1 MLSLFQFKICRECI
15 NIVIYLFLLAIP
27 FSKISVTLRKHFKAQ
42 SFKVVLSQFYTVL
55 GRTNV
60 WNCF

>member
-1 MLSLFQFKICRECI
+1 MFFNLKFVENVLILSF
-15 NIVIYLFLLAIP
+15 IYSFLAIP